1 MAEITEAQVAKK
13 REAVSKLSD
22 QVEDAKRQLAL
33 SELGRHATVEH
44 ATLTAEEERL
54 KAELAQLRE
63 HLKVSG
69 VDPTKDQVV
78 QQIDGTL
85 QEQLDAQERAAD
97 AAIAPPKEK

>member
-1 MAEITEAQVAKK
+1 MAEISEAQVAKK

-54 KAELAQLRE
+54 KAELAQLRDQ
-63 HLKVSG
+63 LKVSG
-69 VDPTKDQVV
+69 VDPAKDQVV
-78 QQIDGTL
+78 QQIEGTL
-85 QEQLDAQERAAD
+85 PEQLDAQERAAD
-97 AAIAPPKEK
+97 AIAPPKEK